1 MLGDGLAE
9 LGHLLESRLI
19 LRPGVLEEL
28 RVDLVEF
35 ERRSALSEL
44 LGHRKVFLQALI
56 DECSP
61 FVVDRG
67 DALVKATVHF
77 RHRREGGPLHL
88 HHRVKPERCH
98 SFASLAAG
106 FFSHGRSSLKGPWLA
121 LFWIDPTSPK
131 TTNWASHSALC
142 GRCAARRRPLSHP
155 DSPSS
160 SPSQSRRRWKC

>member
-28 RVDLVEF
+28 RVDLVEIL
-35 ERRSALSEL
+35 RRSALSEL

-61 FVVDRG
+61 FLVDRG
-67 DALVKATVHF
+67 DGLVKATTHF
-77 RHRREGGPLHL
+77 RHRYEGGPLHL

-98 SFASLAAG
+98 SIASL
-106 FFSHGRSSLKGPWLA
+106 F
-121 LFWIDPTSPK
+121 
-131 TTNWASHSALC
+131 WASSSVAF
-142 GRCAARRRPLSHP
+142 RP
-155 DSPSS
+155 
-160 SPSQSRRRWKC
+160 RI